1 MRCRE
6 KQKWKKN
13 ECGNGTKSRKRSRTR
28 SKGVDQE
35 KKKDNHAKEPAGTW
49 SGDCRNAITKIA
61 RGEEQHYGKK
71 KGECEQSGREGTA
84 AGPIAMCREL
94 NE

>member
-1 MRCRE
+1 LRCRE

-13 ECGNGTKSRKRSRTR
+13 ECGNGTKSGKGSRTR

-35 KKKDNHAKEPAGTW
+35 KKKDNDAKEPTGTW
-49 SGDCRNAITKIA
+49 SGDCGSAITKIA
-61 RGEEQHYGKK
+61 RGEEQHDGEKK
-71 KGECEQSGREGTA
+71 RQCEQGGCEGTA